1 MIYNSTP
8 QKPQFVCR
16 GISQLFIVLGIYYFA
31 RGLVAATKKTAT
43 HNNDALLMT
52 FTMQSEV
59 LFPHYLITDCQA
71 QI

>member
-1 MIYNSTP
+1 MIYNSTA
-8 QKPQFVCR
+8 QEPQFVWQS
-16 GISQLFIVLGIYYFA
+16 IIVLEIYNF
-31 RGLVAATKKTAT
+31 AATKKTAT

>member
-1 MIYNSTP
+1 MIYNSTA
-8 QKPQFVCR
+8 QEPQFVWQSIR
-16 GISQLFIVLGIYYFA
+16 QLFIVLVIYNF
-31 RGLVAATKKTAT
+31 VATKKTAT